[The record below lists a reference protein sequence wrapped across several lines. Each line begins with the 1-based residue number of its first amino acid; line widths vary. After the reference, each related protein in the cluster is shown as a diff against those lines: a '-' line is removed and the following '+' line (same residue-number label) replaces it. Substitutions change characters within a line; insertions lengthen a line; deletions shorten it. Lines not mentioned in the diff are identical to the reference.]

1 MNMFRR
7 RKLRKTAEHLL
18 HAAHHAR
25 HMREDIAP
33 AAAQQELAAAE
44 AALKAALA
52 AGDEVAFEGAAE
64 RLGAATRA
72 VYPPG
77 PAPVVREYLEII
89 VVALTVAMAFRCY
102 FIQPFRIPTGS
113 MQPTLF
119 GVQVTPQDAPTW
131 RDAFPIRWIR
141 WALFGTSYVEVK
153 ARCSGVV
160 SIPGPAADPRQ
171 NGDRDFYAIYVG
183 AQRHPVRTLM
193 PPCVRPGQYVQAG
206 DVLARGR
213 VTIGDHVFVNK
224 VRYNFSRPRR
234 GDVIVFSVASLRD
247 PRILKS
253 DFYIKRLAGLP
264 GETLRIAERHLVADG
279 RPVESPEPFH
289 RLTHDPR
296 YVGYTNVGGFGTPW
310 AQHTLRASE
319 FLPLGD
325 NTEHSYDG
333 RYFGPVPLKDLV
345 GPGFFVYWPISER
358 WGAVR

>member
-1 MNMFRR
+1 MNYFQR

-25 HMREDIAP
+25 HMREDVAS
-33 AAAQQELAAAE
+33 AAALDELSQAE
-44 AALKAALA
+44 TAVRAALA
-52 AGDEVAFEGAAE
+52 ARNGDAFDAAAE

-77 PAPVVREYLEII
+77 PAPVLREYLEII
-89 VVALTVAMAFRCY
+89 VVALAVAMAFRCY

-119 GVQVTPQDAPTW
+119 GVQVTPQNGPTW
-131 RDAFPIRWIR
+131 QDRFPVSWVR
-141 WALFGTSYVEVK
+141 WALFGTGYVEVK
-153 ARCSGVV
+153 ARRSGVV
-160 SIPGPAADPRQ
+160 SIPGLTLDMHQSGVRDYYLIQVGGERHLVRQ
-171 NGDRDFYAIYVG
+171 A
-183 AQRHPVRTLM
+183 M
-193 PPCVRPGQYVQAG
+193 PPVVRPGQFVQAG

-224 VRYNFSRPRR
+224 VRYNFTRPRR

-247 PRILKS
+247 PRIQKS

-264 GETLRIAERHLVADG
+264 GEILRIADRHLVADDL
-279 RPVESPEPFH
+279 PIEQPEPFY

-296 YVGYTNVGGFGTPW
+296 YVGYSSVGSFRTPW
-310 AQHTLRASE
+310 SSLTLRPSE

-345 GPGFFVYWPISER
+345 GPAFVVYWPLSAR